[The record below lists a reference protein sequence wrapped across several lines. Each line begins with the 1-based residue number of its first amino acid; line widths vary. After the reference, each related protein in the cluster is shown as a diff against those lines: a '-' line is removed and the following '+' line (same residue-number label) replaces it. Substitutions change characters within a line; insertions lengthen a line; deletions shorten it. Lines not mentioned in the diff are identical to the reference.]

1 MYAIVRTGG
10 KQYRVEE
17 GRSITVERL
26 PAAEGETVELT
37 DVLLIADNGNV
48 TVGAPVIEGARVLAE
63 VEANGRG
70 KKIIVFKYKSKVR
83 ARKKTGHRQNFTK
96 LSVTEILAPGQQS
109 KTKPKRARRPKADEE
124 ILETPEAE
132 VDAEAPEAIE
142 APEVEAAIEAPE
154 TEAVIEAP
162 AVEPPKP
169 RARRPAPKEKPAAK
183 SKARKGPEA
192 KPGKAPRAKKEEQP
206 KRGKAPKAKKEEKP
220 KRGKAEK
227 KDERPKPARRLSL
240 RRRKDTE
247 K

>member
-17 GRSITVERL
+17 GRSITIERL

-37 DVLLIADNGNV
+37 DVLLIADNGTV

-70 KKIIVFKYKSKVR
+70 KKIIVFKYKSKTR

-109 KTKPKRARRPKADEE
+109 KVKPKRARRPKAEE
-124 ILETPEAE
+124 EAVEAPEAEVEVETPEA
-132 VDAEAPEAIE
+132 VA
-142 APEVEAAIEAPE
+142 APEVEAAVEAPE
-154 TEAVIEAP
+154 TEAIVEAP

-169 RARRPAPKEKPAAK
+169 RARRAAPAEKPETK
-183 SKARKGPEA
+183 SKARKAPE
-192 KPGKAPRAKKEEQP
+192 
-206 KRGKAPKAKKEEKP
+206 PKAKAAKPPKAAKEEKP

-227 KDERPKPARRLSL
+227 KDDKPKAPRRRLPL
-240 RRRKDTE
+240 PRRKKDTE